1 VIFPFGQG
9 LDLPSETTSLFAS
22 TGRIMTD
29 RAVWAQALTELGVV
43 HGAPSVFAADEADQI
58 LDRYGD
64 KPVNPFN
71 AARLVAEYLER
82 IDEIR

>member
-1 VIFPFGQG
+1 
-9 LDLPSETTSLFAS
+9 
-22 TGRIMTD
+22 
-29 RAVWAQALTELGVV
+29 LTELGVV